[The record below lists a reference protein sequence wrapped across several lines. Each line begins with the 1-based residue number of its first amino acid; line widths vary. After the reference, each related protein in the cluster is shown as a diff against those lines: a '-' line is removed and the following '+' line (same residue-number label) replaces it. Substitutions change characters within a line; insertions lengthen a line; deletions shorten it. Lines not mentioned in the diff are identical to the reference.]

1 MFSSIALCQEGNPNK
16 LPPCP
21 KPDYSKR
28 YDLGNVGGELSGRT
42 EKWHNC
48 WGRYVIKLSDGF
60 KGDVLEGEW
69 QNSRLHGYGTYYYLA
84 NNDFKGDRY
93 VGEFKNGK
101 SHGEGTYYYL
111 ANNRFKGD
119 VFIGAYRDGDKNGL
133 GIYTRSN
140 GDKYMGEWK
149 KGKKS
154 GQGIWTTASGIK
166 YEGVWENDNF
176 IREATVNFLNQS
188 NSASDYALLKNP
200 NNLPPCP
207 KPDYSKKTEIERTAK
222 WTRCWGSIKAELD
235 TPFKGSFHEG
245 EWLNGVPH
253 GLGTYTFANGDK
265 YVGEWKDGMRNGQ
278 GTNTFANGD
287 KYVGEWK
294 DAKYHGLGTATF
306 ANGEKYVGEW
316 KDDKYHG
323 QGTATFANGDKYVGE
338 YKDGKSN
345 GHGTYTFAGGDKY
358 VGEYKDDKEHGL
370 GTYTFANGGK
380 YIGEFKDDKYHGQ
393 GIGTTADGKRFEG
406 IWENGN
412 FIREAKVNLPTLNN
426 NIATNTDRSDIDR
439 ERQQL
444 AEDRRRLE
452 DEKRQR
458 QQASSSQRINLQIN
472 HTQPNSDGLFFID
485 IKTNADTASL
495 LIDGKEE
502 GGKSD
507 GNYTLKRIARA
518 GQSSSFIIVAT
529 DIYGNTDTKT
539 INVTRTISEAKA
551 TYADLNPTNIK
562 RRSDRD
568 AVAII
573 IGISDYK
580 NLPKADFANDD
591 ARVFYDYAIRALSI
605 KPDNIKLLVDSDASE
620 VGIYKAFK
628 TWLPSKVRSSTDIY
642 VFYSGHG
649 LPTSDGKGLYLLPQQ
664 TDRDLISKTAIQM
677 QEVISDIQ
685 STKPKSVTLFLD
697 ACYSGQ
703 SRTGETLIASARPIS
718 VKSESR
724 IFPENFTVITAS
736 QNDQISS
743 SNPDLKHGIFSYY
756 LMRGMEGDADTD
768 KDGKITLG
776 EMQSYLVENV
786 GRQAGMMNRKQEPQ
800 LIGDANRVLVGR

>member
-1 MFSSIALCQEGNPNK
+1 MFSSFVHAQLNNPNK
-16 LPPCP
+16 
-21 KPDYSKR
+21 
-28 YDLGNVGGELSGRT
+28 
-42 EKWHNC
+42 
-48 WGRYVIKLSDGF
+48 
-60 KGDVLEGEW
+60 
-69 QNSRLHGYGTYYYLA
+69 
-84 NNDFKGDRY
+84 
-93 VGEFKNGK
+93 
-101 SHGEGTYYYL
+101 
-111 ANNRFKGD
+111 
-119 VFIGAYRDGDKNGL
+119 
-133 GIYTRSN
+133 
-140 GDKYMGEWK
+140 
-149 KGKKS
+149 
-154 GQGIWTTASGIK
+154 
-166 YEGVWENDNF
+166 
-176 IREATVNFLNQS
+176 
-188 NSASDYALLKNP
+188 
-200 NNLPPCP
+200 LPPCP

-265 YVGEWKDGMRNGQ
+265 YVGEFKDGMRNGK
-278 GTNTFANGD
+278 GTN
-287 KYVGEWK
+287 
-294 DAKYHGLGTATF
+294 TF
-306 ANGEKYVGEW
+306 ANGEKYVGEYKGGKRDGQGTNTFANGETYVGEF
-316 KDDKYHG
+316 KDGKYHG
-323 QGTATFANGDKYVGE
+323 QGTTTFPNGNRYVGEFKGGKRDGRGTYTFPNGETYVGEFKDNTFHGLGTYSYLNGHKYVGE
-338 YKDGKSN
+338 YKNNAK
-345 GHGTYTFAGGDKY
+345 
-358 VGEYKDDKEHGL
+358 HGL
-370 GTYTFANGGK
+370 GIA
-380 YIGEFKDDKYHGQ
+380 
-393 GIGTTADGKRFEG
+393 TTADGTRFEG
-406 IWENGN
+406 IWENGD
-412 FIREAKVNLPTLNN
+412 FIREAKVNLPNLNN
-426 NIATNTDRSDIDR
+426 NVATNTDRSDIDR

-444 AEDRRRLE
+444 ADERRRLE

-458 QQASSSQRINLQIN
+458 QQVSSSQRINLQIN

-495 LIDGKEE
+495 VIDGKEE

-507 GNYTLKRIARA
+507 GNYILKRIARA
-518 GQSSSFIIVAT
+518 GQSSSFKIVAT

-539 INVTRTISEAKA
+539 INVTRTISESKA

-573 IGISDYK
+573 IGIADYK

-605 KPDNIKLLVDSDASE
+605 KPDNIKLLVDGDASE

-628 TWLPSKVRSSTDIY
+628 TWLPSKVRSSTDVY

-718 VKSESR
+718 IKSESR

>member
-1 MFSSIALCQEGNPNK
+1 MKYLTTPLFVICLLLSPFVQAQQSNPNK

-21 KPDYSKR
+21 SNQTAGY
-28 YDLGNVGGELSGRT
+28 
-42 EKWHNC
+42 HNC
-48 WGRYVIKLSDGF
+48 FGTYINADGEKYVGDFLNNMYHGKGTFTHANGNKYVGDWRFNIKNGWATYYFLANDQF
-60 KGDVLEGEW
+60 KGDIYTGEYKDGKF
-69 QNSRLHGYGTYYYLA
+69 HGKATYIHANGDKFVGEYKDDYRNGQGTYYCNA
-84 NNDFKGDRY
+84 DN
-93 VGEFKNGK
+93 
-101 SHGEGTYYYL
+101 
-111 ANNRFKGD
+111 
-119 VFIGAYRDGDKNGL
+119 
-133 GIYTRSN
+133 SN
-140 GDKYMGEWK
+140 K
-149 KGKKS
+149 
-154 GQGIWTTASGIK
+154 
-166 YEGVWENDNF
+166 
-176 IREATVNFLNQS
+176 
-188 NSASDYALLKNP
+188 
-200 NNLPPCP
+200 
-207 KPDYSKKTEIERTAK
+207 
-222 WTRCWGSIKAELD
+222 
-235 TPFKGSFHEG
+235 
-245 EWLNGVPH
+245 
-253 GLGTYTFANGDK
+253 GDK
-265 YVGEWKDGMRNGQ
+265 YVGEWKDSKINGI
-278 GTNTFANGD
+278 GTYYYLANNQYKGSM
-287 KYVGEWK
+287 YFGEWK
-294 DAKYHGLGTATF
+294 DGAY
-306 ANGEKYVGEW
+306 N
-316 KDDKYHG
+316 G
-323 QGTATFANGDKYVGE
+323 QGI
-338 YKDGKSN
+338 
-345 GHGTYTFAGGDKY
+345 
-358 VGEYKDDKEHGL
+358 
-370 GTYTFANGGK
+370 YTFANG
-380 YIGEFKDDKYHGQ
+380 
-393 GIGTTADGKRFEG
+393 TTQEG
-406 IWENGN
+406 IWENQK
-412 FIREAKVNLPTLNN
+412 FIRTAKVNLPTPNN
-426 NIATNTDRSDIDR
+426 NVATNTDRSDIDR

-444 AEDRRRLE
+444 AEERRRLE

-458 QQASSSQRINLQIN
+458 QQAGSSQRINLQVN

-495 LIDGKEE
+495 VIDGKEE

-518 GQSSSFIIVAT
+518 GQSSSIKIIAT
-529 DIYGNTDTKT
+529 DVYGNTDTKT
-539 INVTRTISEAKA
+539 INVTRNISEAKA

-562 RRSDRD
+562 RKSDRD

-605 KPDNIKLLVDSDASE
+605 KPDNIKLLVDGDASE

-628 TWLPSKVRSSTDIY
+628 TWLPSKVRSSTDVY

-718 VKSESR
+718 IRQESR

>member
-1 MFSSIALCQEGNPNK
+1 MMFGCATLPNNIDMTRLNTDLSKPCIDLFANSKTVDGKLGYQSYYKGNRRYFAAGFDKEQNNISCGFFYGGWARFTEQEVIDKAIQTCNSVMPQKTGCQIYAESDNIIFQKNIFIENTK
-16 LPPCP
+16 NQASQLLPCP
-21 KPDYSKR
+21 KPDYSKSH
-28 YDLGNVGGELSGRT
+28 DLGVGGRT

-48 WGRYVIKLSDGF
+48 FGRYVIELTTNLKD
-60 KGDVLEGEW
+60 DVYEGEF
-69 QNSRLHGYGTYYYLA
+69 QNGSANGQGTHYNYANNNAKGSKYVGQFKDNSR
-84 NNDFKGDRY
+84 N
-93 VGEFKNGK
+93 
-101 SHGEGTYYYL
+101 
-111 ANNRFKGD
+111 
-119 VFIGAYRDGDKNGL
+119 
-133 GIYTRSN
+133 
-140 GDKYMGEWK
+140 
-149 KGKKS
+149 
-154 GQGIWTTASGIK
+154 GQGTLTS
-166 YEGVWENDNF
+166 
-176 IREATVNFLNQS
+176 
-188 NSASDYALLKNP
+188 
-200 NNLPPCP
+200 
-207 KPDYSKKTEIERTAK
+207 
-222 WTRCWGSIKAELD
+222 
-235 TPFKGSFHEG
+235 
-245 EWLNGVPH
+245 
-253 GLGTYTFANGDK
+253 ANGDK
-265 YVGEWKDGMRNGQ
+265 YVGEFKQEKMHGQ
-278 GTNTFANGD
+278 GTYLFA
-287 KYVGEWK
+287 
-294 DAKYHGLGTATF
+294 T
-306 ANGEKYVGEW
+306 GEKYVGEW
-316 KDDKYHG
+316 KDDKR
-323 QGTATFANGDKYVGE
+323 N
-338 YKDGKSN
+338 
-345 GHGTYTFAGGDKY
+345 
-358 VGEYKDDKEHGL
+358 GL
-370 GTYTFANGGK
+370 GINYYINGR
-380 YIGEFKDDKYHGQ
+380 IE
-393 GIGTTADGKRFEG
+393 EG
-406 IWENGN
+406 IWENDK
-412 FIREAKVNLPTLNN
+412 FIRVAKVNLPIQNN
-426 NIATNTDRSDIDR
+426 NVATNVDRSDIDR

-444 AEDRRRLE
+444 VEERRRLE

-458 QQASSSQRINLQIN
+458 QQASSNQRINLQVTN
-472 HTQPNSDGLFFID
+472 SQPNSDGLFFID

-518 GQSSSFIIVAT
+518 GQSSSFKIVAT

-562 RRSDRD
+562 RKSDRD

-605 KPDNIKLLVDSDASE
+605 KPDNIKLLVDGDASE

-628 TWLPSKVRSSTDIY
+628 TWLPSKVRSSTDVY

-718 VKSESR
+718 LKSESR

-768 KDGKITLG
+768 KDGKITLS

>member
-1 MFSSIALCQEGNPNK
+1 MKYLTSPLFVLCIMFSSFAHAQLNNPNK

-21 KPDYSKR
+21 KPDYSNKSDAAKTAKWNKCFGKITIEFSQYSNGDVYEGEFNNGKLNGYGVHR
-28 YDLGNVGGELSGRT
+28 TASGNIYSGMFKDGNWHGQGSLHSADGVSFIGEYKNGIRNGFGIEVQIDGSLSMGIWKSFKLIRSIESTTEKAETFVSNLNNPNNLPSCPKSNISKSLDVGVGGKT
-42 EKWHNC
+42 EKWNNC
-48 WGRYVIKLSDGF
+48 WGILKIELNKDAQSEIG
-60 KGDVLEGEW
+60 EGEW
-69 QNSRLHGYGTYYYLA
+69 RNGLLDGLGSYTYSSGDKYIGFYKGGRKHGHGIYIFEG
-84 NNDFKGDRY
+84 GESY
-93 VGEFKNGK
+93 VGEMKFNNRHGIGSSIQSNGNKYVGEYNHDRPNGQGIYTSFNGDKYEGNFKNGK
-101 SHGEGTYYYL
+101 
-111 ANNRFKGD
+111 ANGNGK
-119 VFIGAYRDGDKNGL
+119 FIF
-133 GIYTRSN
+133 SN
-140 GDKYMGEWK
+140 GDSYIGEFK
-149 KGKKS
+149 ENVRNGKGIFTFS
-154 GQGIWTTASGIK
+154 DGHIQEGI
-166 YEGVWENDNF
+166 WENDNF
-176 IREATVNFLNQS
+176 V
-188 NSASDYALLKNP
+188 
-200 NNLPPCP
+200 
-207 KPDYSKKTEIERTAK
+207 
-222 WTRCWGSIKAELD
+222 LD
-235 TPFKGSFHEG
+235 
-245 EWLNGVPH
+245 
-253 GLGTYTFANGDK
+253 
-265 YVGEWKDGMRNGQ
+265 
-278 GTNTFANGD
+278 
-287 KYVGEWK
+287 
-294 DAKYHGLGTATF
+294 
-306 ANGEKYVGEW
+306 
-316 KDDKYHG
+316 
-323 QGTATFANGDKYVGE
+323 
-338 YKDGKSN
+338 
-345 GHGTYTFAGGDKY
+345 
-358 VGEYKDDKEHGL
+358 
-370 GTYTFANGGK
+370 
-380 YIGEFKDDKYHGQ
+380 
-393 GIGTTADGKRFEG
+393 
-406 IWENGN
+406 
-412 FIREAKVNLPTLNN
+412 AKVNLPNQNN
-426 NIATNTDRSDIDR
+426 NVVTNIDRSDIDR

-444 AEDRRRLE
+444 AEERRRL
-452 DEKRQR
+452 DNEKRQR
-458 QQASSSQRINLQIN
+458 QQASSNQRINLQVTN
-472 HTQPNSDGLFFID
+472 SQPTSDGVFFID

-518 GQSSSFIIVAT
+518 GQSSSFKIVAT

-562 RRSDRD
+562 RKSDRD

-573 IGISDYK
+573 IGISEYK

-605 KPDNIKLLVDSDASE
+605 KPDNIKLLVDGDASE

-628 TWLPSKVRSSTDIY
+628 TWLPSKVRSSTDVY

-703 SRTGETLIASARPIS
+703 SRTGETLIASARPLSI
-718 VKSESR
+718 KSESR
-724 IFPENFTVITAS
+724 IFPENFAVITAS

-800 LIGDANRVLVGR
+800 LIGDTNRVLVGR

>member
-1 MFSSIALCQEGNPNK
+1 MKYLTSSLFVICVLFSSFGHAQQI
-16 LPPCP
+16 
-21 KPDYSKR
+21 
-28 YDLGNVGGELSGRT
+28 
-42 EKWHNC
+42 
-48 WGRYVIKLSDGF
+48 
-60 KGDVLEGEW
+60 
-69 QNSRLHGYGTYYYLA
+69 
-84 NNDFKGDRY
+84 
-93 VGEFKNGK
+93 
-101 SHGEGTYYYL
+101 
-111 ANNRFKGD
+111 
-119 VFIGAYRDGDKNGL
+119 
-133 GIYTRSN
+133 
-140 GDKYMGEWK
+140 
-149 KGKKS
+149 
-154 GQGIWTTASGIK
+154 
-166 YEGVWENDNF
+166 
-176 IREATVNFLNQS
+176 
-188 NSASDYALLKNP
+188 NP

-207 KPDYSKKTEIERTAK
+207 KPDYSKKTDVERTAK
-222 WTRCWGSIKAELD
+222 WTNCWGRYKVEL
-235 TPFKGSFHEG
+235 TSTSVFNGNVLEG
-245 EWLNGVPH
+245 EWIDGTLNGKGSYYYLADNILKGNKYV
-253 GLGTYTFANGDK
+253 GDFKDGKENGQGTFTRANGDK
-265 YVGEWKDGMRNGQ
+265 YVGEFKDGVENGQ
-278 GTNTFANGD
+278 GTLTYADGT
-287 KYVGEWK
+287 KLVGEFRNGSMTFGTFTN
-294 DAKYHGLGTATF
+294 KY
-306 ANGEKYVGEW
+306 
-316 KDDKYHG
+316 
-323 QGTATFANGDKYVGE
+323 GDKYVGE
-338 YKDGKSN
+338 YNKGN
-345 GHGTYTFAGGDKY
+345 RVRGTFTSAEGDIY
-358 VGEYKDDKEHGL
+358 VGEWKGNKRSGL
-370 GTYTFANGGK
+370 GINYHTNGR
-380 YIGEFKDDKYHGQ
+380 ID
-393 GIGTTADGKRFEG
+393 EG
-406 IWENGN
+406 IWEDDK
-412 FIREAKVNLPTLNN
+412 FIREAKVNLPALKNNVASNTDRSDIDRDRQQFAEDRRKSESNTSKLPPCPKPDYSKTNDHGIGGRTEKWHNCYGRYVIELTASNKGDEVEGEWRNGLLNGKVTYNHNNNGGRYVGEFKDGQRHGLGTFFYLADNQFKGDIYFGEYENGVPKGQGILFKADGRRIEGIWENYNFIRAAKVNLPPQNN
-426 NIATNTDRSDIDR
+426 NIATNTDRNDIDR

-444 AEDRRRLE
+444 AEERRRLE

-472 HTQPNSDGLFFID
+472 HTQPNNDGLFFID

-495 LIDGKEE
+495 QIDGKEE

-518 GQSSSFIIVAT
+518 GQSSSFKIVAT

-562 RRSDRD
+562 RKSDRD

-573 IGISDYK
+573 IGIADYK

-605 KPDNIKLLVDSDASE
+605 KPENIKLLVDGDASE

-628 TWLPSKVRSSTDIY
+628 TWLPSKVKSSTDVY

-718 VKSESR
+718 IKSESR
-724 IFPENFTVITAS
+724 IFPDNFTVITAS

-800 LIGDANRVLVGR
+800 LIGDADRVLVGR

>member
-1 MFSSIALCQEGNPNK
+1 MMFGC
-16 LPPCP
+16 
-21 KPDYSKR
+21 
-28 YDLGNVGGELSGRT
+28 
-42 EKWHNC
+42 
-48 WGRYVIKLSDGF
+48 
-60 KGDVLEGEW
+60 
-69 QNSRLHGYGTYYYLA
+69 
-84 NNDFKGDRY
+84 
-93 VGEFKNGK
+93 
-101 SHGEGTYYYL
+101 
-111 ANNRFKGD
+111 
-119 VFIGAYRDGDKNGL
+119 
-133 GIYTRSN
+133 
-140 GDKYMGEWK
+140 
-149 KGKKS
+149 
-154 GQGIWTTASGIK
+154 
-166 YEGVWENDNF
+166 
-176 IREATVNFLNQS
+176 ATL
-188 NSASDYALLKNP
+188 P
-200 NNLPPCP
+200 NNIDMTRLNTDLSKPCV
-207 KPDYSKKTEIERTAK
+207 D
-222 WTRCWGSIKAELD
+222 L
-235 TPFKGSFHEG
+235 
-245 EWLNGVPH
+245 
-253 GLGTYTFANGDK
+253 FANSK
-265 YVGEWKDGMRNGQ
+265 TV
-278 GTNTFANGD
+278 
-287 KYVGEWK
+287 
-294 DAKYHGLGTATF
+294 
-306 ANGEKYVGEW
+306 
-316 KDDKYHG
+316 
-323 QGTATFANGDKYVGE
+323 
-338 YKDGKSN
+338 DGKLGYQSYYKGN
-345 GHGTYTFAGGDKY
+345 RRYFAAGF
-358 VGEYKDDKEHGL
+358 DKE
-370 GTYTFANGGK
+370 
-380 YIGEFKDDKYHGQ
+380 Q
-393 GIGTTADGKRFEG
+393 
-406 IWENGN
+406 
-412 FIREAKVNLPTLNN
+412 N
-426 NIATNTDRSDIDR
+426 NIACGFFYGGWARFTEQEVIDKAIQTCNSIMPQKTGCQIYAESDNIIFQKNIFNVATNTDHSNIDR

-444 AEDRRRLE
+444 AEERRRLE

-458 QQASSSQRINLQIN
+458 QQASSNQRVNLQVN
-472 HTQPNSDGLFFID
+472 HSQPNSDGLFFIY
-485 IKTNADTASL
+485 IKTNTDTASL

-518 GQSSSFIIVAT
+518 GQSSSFKIVAT

-562 RRSDRD
+562 RKSDRD

-605 KPDNIKLLVDSDASE
+605 KPDNIKLLVDGDASE

-628 TWLPSKVRSSTDIY
+628 TWLPSKVRSSTDVY

-718 VKSESR
+718 LKSESR

-768 KDGKITLG
+768 KDGKITAG

>member
-1 MFSSIALCQEGNPNK
+1 MKYLTSSLFALCLLFSSIAHA
-16 LPPCP
+16 
-21 KPDYSKR
+21 
-28 YDLGNVGGELSGRT
+28 
-42 EKWHNC
+42 EK
-48 WGRYVIKLSDGF
+48 V
-60 KGDVLEGEW
+60 
-69 QNSRLHGYGTYYYLA
+69 
-84 NNDFKGDRY
+84 
-93 VGEFKNGK
+93 
-101 SHGEGTYYYL
+101 
-111 ANNRFKGD
+111 
-119 VFIGAYRDGDKNGL
+119 
-133 GIYTRSN
+133 
-140 GDKYMGEWK
+140 
-149 KGKKS
+149 
-154 GQGIWTTASGIK
+154 
-166 YEGVWENDNF
+166 
-176 IREATVNFLNQS
+176 
-188 NSASDYALLKNP
+188 NP

-207 KPDYSKKTEIERTAK
+207 GDQTVRYHN
-222 WTRCWGSIKAELD
+222 C
-235 TPFKGSFHEG
+235 F
-245 EWLNGVPH
+245 
-253 GLGTYTFANGDK
+253 GTFIST
-265 YVGEWKDGMRNGQ
+265 
-278 GTNTFANGD
+278 
-287 KYVGEWK
+287 
-294 DAKYHGLGTATF
+294 
-306 ANGEKYVGEW
+306 NGEKYVGEF
-316 KDDKYHG
+316 KDNKQNG
-323 QGTATFANGDKYVGE
+323 QGTTTFANGNKYVGE
-338 YKDGKSN
+338 YKDGKRN
-345 GHGTYTFAGGDKY
+345 GHGTAIFADGDKYVGEFKNSEFHGQGTYYHLANNQFKGDKY
-358 VGEYKDDKEHGL
+358 VGEYKNGKENGQGTYYYQANNQFKGDIYIGGHKDGKKSGH
-370 GTYTFANGGK
+370 GTYTFLQGHGYTGEWRNDVPNGMGRET
-380 YIGEFKDDKYHGQ
+380 Y
-393 GIGTTADGKRFEG
+393 ADGRQPDEG
-406 IWENGN
+406 VFENGN
-412 FIREAKVNLPTLNN
+412 FIRAAKVNLPNQSNN
-426 NIATNTDRSDIDR
+426 VATNADRSDIDR

-444 AEDRRRLE
+444 TEERRRLE
-452 DEKRQR
+452 DDKRQR
-458 QQASSSQRINLQIN
+458 QQASSSQRINLQVN

-495 LIDGKEE
+495 VIDGKEE

-518 GQSSSFIIVAT
+518 GQSSSFKIVAT
-529 DIYGNTDTKT
+529 DIYGNTDTKI
-539 INVTRTISEAKA
+539 INVTRTITEAKA

-591 ARVFYDYAIRALSI
+591 ARVFYDYALRALSI
-605 KPDNIKLLVDSDASE
+605 KPENIKLLVDGDASE

-628 TWLPSKVRSSTDIY
+628 TWLPSKVRSSTDVY
-642 VFYSGHG
+642 VYYSGHG

-736 QNDQISS
+736 TADQISS

-800 LIGDANRVLVGR
+800 LIGDSNRVLVGR

>member
-1 MFSSIALCQEGNPNK
+1 M
-16 LPPCP
+16 PPCP
-21 KPDYSKR
+21 KDKNAR
-28 YDLGNVGGELSGRT
+28 Y
-42 EKWHNC
+42 HNC
-48 WGRYVIKLSDGF
+48 F
-60 KGDVLEGEW
+60 
-69 QNSRLHGYGTYYYLA
+69 GTFTL
-84 NNDFKGDRY
+84 
-93 VGEFKNGK
+93 
-101 SHGEGTYYYL
+101 
-111 ANNRFKGD
+111 
-119 VFIGAYRDGDKNGL
+119 
-133 GIYTRSN
+133 
-140 GDKYMGEWK
+140 
-149 KGKKS
+149 
-154 GQGIWTTASGIK
+154 
-166 YEGVWENDNF
+166 
-176 IREATVNFLNQS
+176 
-188 NSASDYALLKNP
+188 
-200 NNLPPCP
+200 
-207 KPDYSKKTEIERTAK
+207 
-222 WTRCWGSIKAELD
+222 
-235 TPFKGSFHEG
+235 
-245 EWLNGVPH
+245 
-253 GLGTYTFANGDK
+253 ANGDK
-265 YVGEWKDGMRNGQ
+265 YVGEFNDGKFNGQ
-278 GTNTFANGD
+278 GAYTHTNGN
-287 KYVGEWK
+287 KYVGEYK
-294 DAKYHGLGTATF
+294 NGKPHGQGTYF
-306 ANGEKYVGEW
+306 FLEDNQFKGVKYVGEL
-316 KDDKYHG
+316 KDGKQHG
-323 QGTATFANGDKYVGE
+323 QGSTTYPNGDKYVGE
-338 YKDGKSN
+338 YKDGKKN
-345 GHGTYTFAGGDKY
+345 
-358 VGEYKDDKEHGL
+358 GL
-370 GTYTFANGGK
+370 GMKTLTDGSWY
-380 YIGEFKDDKYHGQ
+380 YGEWSNDIPHGQ
-393 GIGTTADGKRFEG
+393 GILFSDRSTTREEGIWADGK
-406 IWENGN
+406 
-412 FIREAKVNLPTLNN
+412 FIREAKVNLPALNN
-426 NIATNTDRSDIDR
+426 NVATSADRSDIDH

-444 AEDRRRLE
+444 NEKPKRYE

-518 GQSSSFIIVAT
+518 GQSSSFKIVAT
-529 DIYGNTDTKT
+529 DIYGNTDTKI

-562 RRSDRD
+562 RKSDRD

-605 KPDNIKLLVDSDASE
+605 KPDNIKLLVDGDASE

-628 TWLPSKVRSSTDIY
+628 TWLPSKVRSSTDVY

-677 QEVISDIQ
+677 QEVINDIQ

-703 SRTGETLIASARPIS
+703 SRTGETLIASARPIAIR
-718 VKSESR
+718 SESR
-724 IFPENFTVITAS
+724 IFPDNFTVITAS

-786 GRQAGMMNRKQEPQ
+786 GRQAGMINRKQKPQ

>member
-1 MFSSIALCQEGNPNK
+1 MKYLTTPLFVICLLLNSFVQAQQSNPNK
-16 LPPCP
+16 LPSCTGTDTTIWTNCFGSESIPNGHNYTG
-21 KPDYSKR
+21 DY
-28 YDLGNVGGELSGRT
+28 LNGR
-42 EKWHNC
+42 
-48 WGRYVIKLSDGF
+48 R
-60 KGDVLEGEW
+60 
-69 QNSRLHGYGTYYYLA
+69 HGYGVMDVTFEK
-84 NNDFKGDRY
+84 NRGDKY
-93 VGEFKNGK
+93 IGEFKNGK
-101 SHGEGTYYYL
+101 
-111 ANNRFKGD
+111 
-119 VFIGAYRDGDKNGL
+119 
-133 GIYTRSN
+133 
-140 GDKYMGEWK
+140 
-149 KGKKS
+149 
-154 GQGIWTTASGIK
+154 
-166 YEGVWENDNF
+166 
-176 IREATVNFLNQS
+176 
-188 NSASDYALLKNP
+188 
-200 NNLPPCP
+200 
-207 KPDYSKKTEIERTAK
+207 
-222 WTRCWGSIKAELD
+222 
-235 TPFKGSFHEG
+235 
-245 EWLNGVPH
+245 
-253 GLGTYTFANGDK
+253 
-265 YVGEWKDGMRNGQ
+265 
-278 GTNTFANGD
+278 
-287 KYVGEWK
+287 
-294 DAKYHGLGTATF
+294 
-306 ANGEKYVGEW
+306 
-316 KDDKYHG
+316 YHG
-323 QGTATFANGDKYVGE
+323 QGTYTYANGDKYVGE
-338 YKDGKSN
+338 YRDGITNGRGTFTSANGNKYVGEFKEGNKN
-345 GHGTYTFAGGDKY
+345 GHGTYYHLANDKFKGY
-358 VGEYKDDKEHGL
+358 IHTGEYKDGKRNGL
-370 GTYTFANGGK
+370 GTATFADGNK
-380 YIGEFKDDKYHGQ
+380 YVGEFKDDKNHGQ
-393 GIGTTADGKRFEG
+393 GIGTTPDGRRFEG
-406 IWENGN
+406 IWENDK
-412 FIREAKVNLPTLNN
+412 FIREAKVNLPNLNN

-444 AEDRRRLE
+444 AEERRRLE

-458 QQASSSQRINLQIN
+458 QQASSSQRINLQVN

-485 IKTNADTASL
+485 IKTNTDTASL
-495 LIDGKEE
+495 VIDGKEE

-518 GQSSSFIIVAT
+518 GQSSSFKIVAT

-539 INVTRTISEAKA
+539 INVTRTISESKA
-551 TYADLNPTNIK
+551 SYADLNPTNIK
-562 RRSDRD
+562 RKSDRD

-591 ARVFYDYAIRALSI
+591 ARVFYDYALRALSI
-605 KPDNIKLLVDSDASE
+605 KPDNIKLLVDGDASE

-628 TWLPSKVRSSTDIY
+628 TWLPSKVRSSTDVY

-718 VKSESR
+718 MKSESR

>member
-1 MFSSIALCQEGNPNK
+1 MFSSYAEAELHNPNK

-21 KPDYSKR
+21 KPDYSKMN
-28 YDLGNVGGELSGRT
+28 DVGIGGRT

-48 WGRYVIKLSDGF
+48 WGRLTAE
-60 KGDVLEGEW
+60 LTP
-69 QNSRLHGYGTYYYLA
+69 Q
-84 NNDFKGDRY
+84 
-93 VGEFKNGK
+93 
-101 SHGEGTYYYL
+101 
-111 ANNRFKGD
+111 
-119 VFIGAYRDGDKNGL
+119 FIGDILETEWRNGLPNGL
-133 GIYTRSN
+133 GNYYYHANNSNKGDLHFGEYKNGQKYGQGTYIFSN
-140 GDKYMGEWK
+140 GIIYVGGWMDDRVHGIGRKTLTDGGFYYGEWK
-149 KGKKS
+149 KGLMH
-154 GQGIWTTASGIK
+154 GQGIFQFTTGIR
-166 YEGVWENDNF
+166 YEGIWENDKF
-176 IREATVNFLNQS
+176 IREAKVNLPNLNNDTAS
-188 NSASDYALLKNP
+188 NTDRTDLDREPQQLAEDRRYLDSNP
-200 NNLPPCP
+200 NKLLSCP
-207 KPDYSKKTEIERTAK
+207 KPDLSKKSDLGIGGRTEKWHNCFGRYESELTA
-222 WTRCWGSIKAELD
+222 SH
-235 TPFKGSFHEG
+235 KGDVMEG
-245 EWLNGVPH
+245 EWRNGLLNGRGTYSHNSNGGKYVGEFSNGKKH
-253 GLGTYTFANGDK
+253 GLGTFFYLAENQFKGDI
-265 YVGEWKDGMRNGQ
+265 
-278 GTNTFANGD
+278 F
-287 KYVGEWK
+287 
-294 DAKYHGLGTATF
+294 F
-306 ANGEKYVGEW
+306 
-316 KDDKYHG
+316 
-323 QGTATFANGDKYVGE
+323 
-338 YKDGKSN
+338 
-345 GHGTYTFAGGDKY
+345 
-358 VGEYKDDKEHGL
+358 GEYKDDIPK
-370 GTYTFANGGK
+370 
-380 YIGEFKDDKYHGQ
+380 GQ
-393 GIGTTADGKRFEG
+393 GILTKKDGRRFEG
-406 IWENGN
+406 IWENYN
-412 FIREAKVNLPTLNN
+412 FIREAKVNLPTQN
-426 NIATNTDRSDIDR
+426 NITTNNIDRSDIDR

-444 AEDRRRLE
+444 AEERRRLE
-452 DEKRQR
+452 NEKRQR

-495 LIDGKEE
+495 MIDGKEE

-507 GNYTLKRIARA
+507 GNYMLKRIARA
-518 GQSSSFIIVAT
+518 GQSSSFKIIAT
-529 DIYGNTDTKT
+529 DIYGNTDTKI

-605 KPDNIKLLVDSDASE
+605 KPDNIKLLVDGDASE

-628 TWLPSKVRSSTDIY
+628 TWLPSKVKSSTDVY

-718 VKSESR
+718 IRQESR
-724 IFPENFTVITAS
+724 IFPDNFTVITAS

-800 LIGDANRVLVGR
+800 LIGDANRVLVVR

>member
-1 MFSSIALCQEGNPNK
+1 MKYLTSSLFVLCVLFSSIATAQLNNPNK
-16 LPPCP
+16 LPPCSGTDTTIWTNCFGSESIP
-21 KPDYSKR
+21 NRHNYTGDY
-28 YDLGNVGGELSGRT
+28 LNGR
-42 EKWHNC
+42 
-48 WGRYVIKLSDGF
+48 R
-60 KGDVLEGEW
+60 
-69 QNSRLHGYGTYYYLA
+69 HGYGVMDVT
-84 NNDFKGDRY
+84 F
-93 VGEFKNGK
+93 EKN
-101 SHGEGTYYYL
+101 H
-111 ANNRFKGD
+111 
-119 VFIGAYRDGDKNGL
+119 
-133 GIYTRSN
+133 
-140 GDKYMGEWK
+140 
-149 KGKKS
+149 
-154 GQGIWTTASGIK
+154 
-166 YEGVWENDNF
+166 
-176 IREATVNFLNQS
+176 
-188 NSASDYALLKNP
+188 
-200 NNLPPCP
+200 
-207 KPDYSKKTEIERTAK
+207 
-222 WTRCWGSIKAELD
+222 
-235 TPFKGSFHEG
+235 
-245 EWLNGVPH
+245 
-253 GLGTYTFANGDK
+253 GDK
-265 YVGEWKDGMRNGQ
+265 YVGEFKDGTYN
-278 GTNTFANGD
+278 
-287 KYVGEWK
+287 
-294 DAKYHGLGTATF
+294 
-306 ANGEKYVGEW
+306 
-316 KDDKYHG
+316 G
-323 QGTATFANGDKYVGE
+323 QGTATFANGNKYVGE
-338 YKDGKSN
+338 FKDGKKN
-345 GHGTYTFAGGDKY
+345 GQGTFIFAQGHGYTGEWLNNKPNGIGRETYANGNKY
-358 VGEYKDDKEHGL
+358 VGE
-370 GTYTFANGGK
+370 
-380 YIGEFKDDKYHGQ
+380 FKDGKKNGQ
-393 GIGTTADGKRFEG
+393 GTFIFAQGHGYTGEWLNDKPNGIGRETYADGRQPNEG
-406 IWENGN
+406 VFENGK
-412 FIREAKVNLPTLNN
+412 FIRAAKVNLPPLNN
-426 NIATNTDRSDIDR
+426 NVATNVDRSDIDR

-444 AEDRRRLE
+444 AEERRRLE

-472 HTQPNSDGLFFID
+472 HTQPNNDGLFFIN

-495 LIDGKEE
+495 QIDGKEE
-502 GGKSD
+502 GGKTD

-518 GQSSSFIIVAT
+518 GQSSSFKIVAT

-539 INVTRTISEAKA
+539 INVTRAISEAKA
-551 TYADLNPTNIK
+551 SYADLNPTNIK

-605 KPDNIKLLVDSDASE
+605 KPDNIKLLVDGDASE

-628 TWLPSKVRSSTDIY
+628 TWLPSKVRSSTDVY

-649 LPTSDGKGLYLLPQQ
+649 LPTSDGKGLYLLPQL

-718 VKSESR
+718 IRSESR
-724 IFPENFTVITAS
+724 IFPDNFTVITAS

-800 LIGDANRVLVGR
+800 LIGDTNRVLVGR

>member
-1 MFSSIALCQEGNPNK
+1 MTMIFSTLKTFVTAVAIAACVSSAAHAQSNPNK

-21 KPDYSKR
+21 KDKNAR
-28 YDLGNVGGELSGRT
+28 Y
-42 EKWHNC
+42 HNC
-48 WGRYVIKLSDGF
+48 F
-60 KGDVLEGEW
+60 
-69 QNSRLHGYGTYYYLA
+69 GTFTLA
-84 NNDFKGDRY
+84 NGDKY
-93 VGEFKNGK
+93 VGEFNDGK
-101 SHGEGTYYYL
+101 F
-111 ANNRFKGD
+111 N
-119 VFIGAYRDGDKNGL
+119 
-133 GIYTRSN
+133 
-140 GDKYMGEWK
+140 
-149 KGKKS
+149 
-154 GQGIWTTASGIK
+154 GQGTNF
-166 YEGVWENDNF
+166 YLEDN
-176 IREATVNFLNQS
+176 Q
-188 NSASDYALLKNP
+188 
-200 NNLPPCP
+200 
-207 KPDYSKKTEIERTAK
+207 
-222 WTRCWGSIKAELD
+222 
-235 TPFKGSFHEG
+235 FK
-245 EWLNGVPH
+245 
-253 GLGTYTFANGDK
+253 GDK
-265 YVGEWKDGMRNGQ
+265 YVGEWKDGKKHGQ
-278 GTNTFANGD
+278 GTYTHANGN
-287 KYVGEWK
+287 KYVGEFK
-294 DAKYHGLGTATF
+294 DGKPHGQGTYFFLEDNQFKGVKYVGELKDGKQHGQGSTTYPNGGQYVGEYKDNNYHGQGKFTF
-306 ANGEKYVGEW
+306 PDGEKYVGSF
-316 KDDKYHG
+316 KKGKYDG
-323 QGTATFANGDKYVGE
+323 QGTYTNANGDKYVGE
-338 YKDGKSN
+338 YKEGK
-345 GHGTYTFAGGDKY
+345 K
-358 VGEYKDDKEHGL
+358 HGL
-370 GTYTFANGGK
+370 GMKTLTDGSWY
-380 YIGEFKDDKYHGQ
+380 YGEWSNDIPHGQ
-393 GIGTTADGKRFEG
+393 GILFSDRSTTREEGIWADGK
-406 IWENGN
+406 
-412 FIREAKVNLPTLNN
+412 FIREAKVNLPALNN
-426 NIATNTDRSDIDR
+426 NVATNADRSDIDR
-439 ERQQL
+439 ERKQL
-444 AEDRRRLE
+444 EDERRRLE

-458 QQASSSQRINLQIN
+458 QQASSSQRINLQVN

-495 LIDGKEE
+495 QIDGKEE

-518 GQSSSFIIVAT
+518 GQSSSFKIVAT

-539 INVTRTISEAKA
+539 INVTRTITEAKA

-628 TWLPSKVRSSTDIY
+628 TWLPSKVRSSTDVY

>member
-1 MFSSIALCQEGNPNK
+1 MCVLFSSFGHAQQI
-16 LPPCP
+16 
-21 KPDYSKR
+21 
-28 YDLGNVGGELSGRT
+28 
-42 EKWHNC
+42 
-48 WGRYVIKLSDGF
+48 
-60 KGDVLEGEW
+60 
-69 QNSRLHGYGTYYYLA
+69 
-84 NNDFKGDRY
+84 
-93 VGEFKNGK
+93 
-101 SHGEGTYYYL
+101 
-111 ANNRFKGD
+111 
-119 VFIGAYRDGDKNGL
+119 
-133 GIYTRSN
+133 
-140 GDKYMGEWK
+140 
-149 KGKKS
+149 
-154 GQGIWTTASGIK
+154 
-166 YEGVWENDNF
+166 
-176 IREATVNFLNQS
+176 
-188 NSASDYALLKNP
+188 NP

-207 KPDYSKKTEIERTAK
+207 KPDYSKSYDLGVGGRTEKWHNCFGRYVIELTTNLK
-222 WTRCWGSIKAELD
+222 GDVYEGEFQNGSANGQGTHYYYANNE
-235 TPFKGSFHEG
+235 FKGS
-245 EWLNGVPH
+245 
-253 GLGTYTFANGDK
+253 K
-265 YVGEWKDGMRNGQ
+265 YVGEYKDNNRSGQ
-278 GTNTFANGD
+278 GT
-287 KYVGEWK
+287 
-294 DAKYHGLGTATF
+294 LTF
-306 ANGEKYVGEW
+306 ANGEKYVGE
-316 KDDKYHG
+316 
-323 QGTATFANGDKYVGE
+323 
-338 YKDGKSN
+338 
-345 GHGTYTFAGGDKY
+345 
-358 VGEYKDDKEHGL
+358 
-370 GTYTFANGGK
+370 
-380 YIGEFKDDKYHGQ
+380 FKDDKRNGL
-393 GIGTTADGKRFEG
+393 GINYFTNGRIEEG
-406 IWENGN
+406 IWENDK
-412 FIREAKVNLPTLNN
+412 FIRVAKVNLPIQNN
-426 NIATNTDRSDIDR
+426 NVATNVDRSDIDR

-458 QQASSSQRINLQIN
+458 QQASSSQRINLQVTN
-472 HTQPNSDGLFFID
+472 SQPNSDGLFFID
-485 IKTNADTASL
+485 IKTNTDTASL
-495 LIDGKEE
+495 VIDGKEE

-507 GNYTLKRIARA
+507 GNYTIKRIARA
-518 GQSSSFIIVAT
+518 GQSSSFKIVAT
-529 DIYGNTDTKT
+529 DIYGNIDTKI

-605 KPDNIKLLVDSDASE
+605 KPDNIKLLVDGDASE

-628 TWLPSKVRSSTDIY
+628 TWLPSKVRSSTDVY

-703 SRTGETLIASARPIS
+703 SRTGESLIASARPIS
-718 VKSESR
+718 LKSESR

-768 KDGKITLG
+768 KDGKITAG